1 MSNDFLEFLLKQRR
15 DEMEPSWSSE
25 GHSILVSLSTLKM
38 VGESTF
44 YIYSQE
50 ILTSFIDT
58 GLYYLYHRNKEIP
71 S

>member
-1 MSNDFLEFLLKQRR
+1 
-15 DEMEPSWSSE
+15 MEPSWSSE